1 MKNFA
6 LKKISPQFFWFS
18 IVFGLNYKILNKNY
32 FGSHLYN
39 SIHNDLMYSLA
50 EVNDNYE
57 IQYADV
63 LSDEQNL
70 FEQNLEKQI

>member
-1 MKNFA
+1 
-6 LKKISPQFFWFS
+6 
-18 IVFGLNYKILNKNY
+18 
-32 FGSHLYN
+32 
-39 SIHNDLMYSLA
+39 MYSLA